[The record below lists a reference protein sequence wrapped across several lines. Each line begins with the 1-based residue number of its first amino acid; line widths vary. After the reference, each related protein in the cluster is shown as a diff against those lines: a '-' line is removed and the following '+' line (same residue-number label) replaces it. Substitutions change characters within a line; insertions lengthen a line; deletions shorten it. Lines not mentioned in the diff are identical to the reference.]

1 MRAMFPRPQSE
12 RLPMTNLS
20 IRPAISADLS
30 LVASLIRGLA
40 EYEGLS
46 HAVRMDEERL
56 GEYLFGA
63 RPMAE
68 VLIGELDGVPQ
79 GFALFFHNFS
89 TFEGCPGIWLE
100 DLFVLPAA
108 RRSGLGTALLAHV
121 AKIGQERNCARM
133 EWSVLDWNMMAIKF
147 YRALGA
153 RPLTDWTTMRLDT
166 DSLERLSEQHSG
178 ASRVG
183 SSATVL

>member
-1 MRAMFPRPQSE
+1 
-12 RLPMTNLS
+12 MTLS
-20 IRPAISADLS
+20 IRPAISSDLP

-56 GEYLFGA
+56 GEYLFGV

-68 VLIGELDGVPQ
+68 VLIGELDGSPQ

-100 DLFVLPAA
+100 DLFVLPTA

-121 AKIGQERNCARM
+121 AKIAQERGCARM
-133 EWSVLDWNMMAIKF
+133 EWSVLDWNMMAIQF
-147 YRALGA
+147 YRRLGA

-166 DSLERLSEQHSG
+166 DSLERLS
-178 ASRVG
+178 ASQ
-183 SSATVL
+183 SESAAARL